1 MEKYNHEVQ
10 NQIEKN
16 TNVFQILFCHGS
28 HRQSKFYINNL
39 STTTLFDSKRH
50 AIINYC
56 YYREGNVLPVETAG
70 SGCCRYLTVDWINS
84 IMVKAYRNG
93 LSPRDLFQ
101 LSSRDEGCFN
111 AERLQRIW
119 EEELKDAKT
128 CKNGPRQPSLAKCIW
143 KFSRTRLILSSIF
156 IMLSI
161 VLQFIAPVSF
171 VILCYNQRRH

>member
-1 MEKYNHEVQ
+1 M
-10 NQIEKN
+10 
-16 TNVFQILFCHGS
+16 
-28 HRQSKFYINNL
+28 
-39 STTTLFDSKRH
+39 
-50 AIINYC
+50 
-56 YYREGNVLPVETAG
+56 PVETAG

-119 EEELKDAKT
+119 EEELKDAKRR
-128 CKNGPRQPSLAKCIW
+128 KNGPRQPSLAKCIW

>member
-1 MEKYNHEVQ
+1 M
-10 NQIEKN
+10 
-16 TNVFQILFCHGS
+16 
-28 HRQSKFYINNL
+28 
-39 STTTLFDSKRH
+39 
-50 AIINYC
+50 
-56 YYREGNVLPVETAG
+56 PVETAG

-111 AERLQRIW
+111 AERFQRIW
-119 EEELKDAKT
+119 EEEIKEAKT
-128 CKNGPRQPSLAKCIW
+128 CKNGLRPPSLAKCIW

-161 VLQFIAPVSF
+161 VLQFIAPVSKF
-171 VILCYNQRRH
+171 LILYYNQWWSYTCRDMIKIFYVLIYITLSF